1 MHREK
6 YQFREKKYALVVWT
20 VLILGLLGISFG
32 GVRAYLFL
40 SAQNQ
45 VTNTFSVDGHPE
57 VTIGDGYS
65 VAVRADYPVY
75 LRAAVVLNWKTADD
89 RLLAVVP
96 SGYTLETQWIYH
108 NGFYYYPEP
117 VYSTDQDIPPV
128 IDSLTAP
135 GVGQAGYQAGCTL
148 IADVA
153 VQAVQAVGSTDSGDI
168 PAVRDAWGVQPESL
182 LPVQPPETP

>member
-1 MHREK
+1 MYRGK
-6 YQFREKKYALVVWT
+6 YQLRRKKYTPVVWI

-40 SAQNQ
+40 SAQEQ
-45 VTNTFSVDGHPE
+45 VTNTFSVDDHPE
-57 VTIGDGYS
+57 VTVGEGYS
-65 VAVRADYPVY
+65 VAVNANYPVY
-75 LRAAVVLNWKTADD
+75 LRAAVVLNWKTANDK
-89 RLLAVVP
+89 LLAVVP

-108 NGFYYYPEP
+108 DGFYYYPAP
-117 VYSTDQDIPPV
+117 VYPTDQDIPPV

-135 GVGQAGYQAGCTL
+135 GEGQAGYQADCLL

-182 LPVQPPETP
+182 LPAQPPETP